1 MEMKFKIICAIL
13 SAACMAGT
21 LSSCQKNDVSGSL
34 SGSKLPE
41 GALPGE
47 FSVGPNKKIHFSK
60 GNLQATV
67 DAEGKPTS
75 WAFAGHQYD
84 FSADLGANTKI
95 GSSAGVVDL
104 FSWIGESGSLDAYGV
119 TNEFYSESL
128 YGSSTADKLKSD
140 WGTAIGGSWR
150 TLTREEWDYLIN
162 ERENASSLS
171 GYAKVMGYS
180 GFILLPD
187 GCKLGDMR
195 FFSRD
200 VSGNRSSYQDNTY
213 FEEEWAK
220 MESLG
225 AVFLPASEYR
235 VGDYYLPYDVG
246 YYWSSTAGEY
256 DNQAYNLVFNGSA
269 QGSFADLNSS
279 ERSVGYAV
287 RLVTE

>member
-1 MEMKFKIICAIL
+1 MKFKIICAIL

-47 FSVGPNKKIHFSK
+47 FSVGPNKKVHFSK

-75 WAFAGHQYD
+75 WAFAEHQYD

-104 FSWIGESGSLDAYGV
+104 FSWIGESGSLDAYGI
-119 TNEFYSESL
+119 TNEYYYESS
-128 YGSSTADKLKSD
+128 YGYSSTDKLKSD

-150 TLTREEWDYLIN
+150 TLTIDEWKYLVE

-171 GYAKVMGYS
+171 GYAMVMGHS
-180 GFILLPD
+180 GFIFLPD
-187 GCKLGDMR
+187 GSKLDPMQ
-195 FFSRD
+195 FFPIKD
-200 VSGNRSSYQDNTY
+200 NNGYGYKGNIYYEN
-213 FEEEWAK
+213 EWAI
-220 MESLG
+220 MESAG
-225 AVFLPASEYR
+225 AVFLPASNFRIVDMYF
-235 VGDYYLPYDVG
+235 PYDVG
-246 YYWSSTAGEY
+246 YYWSSTAGAENNCVY
-256 DNQAYNLVFNGSA
+256 HFGFDGNNQGCIDIYYSGRNI
-269 QGSFADLNSS
+269 
-279 ERSVGYAV
+279 GYAV